1 MFSPVPG
8 FSCDARQYPHFVG
21 GQFKLY
27 QISKRLFETT
37 HTQLPA
43 LWRWDTSLRG
53 LRTTVATTL
62 AHGYDDD
69 DVVYNPCGIWDIWYT
84 RERHNSWSHFWG
96 ARGWIFNF
104 FFEKVVRFHMFYWH
118 RILKLL
124 KLHCV
129 WKDFDMRARR
139 PRACALCVIFCKG
152 WWPWH
157 VRNRCCRSSKS
168 VKKLLAK
175 ALFTE
180 MFKKWWV
187 S

>member
-8 FSCDARQYPHFVG
+8 FSCDASQYPHFVG
-21 GQFKLY
+21 GQCKLY

-53 LRTTVATTL
+53 VRTTVATTL

-96 ARGWIFNF
+96 ARGWIFRF
-104 FFEKVVRFHMFYWH
+104 FVWKSRTFSYVLLTSHLEIVEITLCLEGFRYARAAAARMCTLCYFLQGMMALARAQPLLQKFEKREKVARKSPFH
-118 RILKLL
+118 
-124 KLHCV
+124 
-129 WKDFDMRARR
+129 
-139 PRACALCVIFCKG
+139 
-152 WWPWH
+152 
-157 VRNRCCRSSKS
+157 RN
-168 VKKLLAK
+168 V
-175 ALFTE
+175 
-180 MFKKWWV
+180 
-187 S
+187 